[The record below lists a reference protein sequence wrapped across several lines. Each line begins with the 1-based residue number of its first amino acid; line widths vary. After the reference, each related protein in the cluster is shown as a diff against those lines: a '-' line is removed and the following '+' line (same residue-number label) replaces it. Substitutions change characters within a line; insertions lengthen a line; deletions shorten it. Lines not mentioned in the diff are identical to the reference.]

1 MIDFDK
7 EPDFINEQGIK
18 KRAEKHGNDLA
29 VLGVTVNICN
39 MEWEHD
45 PGSLTEE
52 EIKKV
57 KNLLKLY

>member
-1 MIDFDK
+1 
-7 EPDFINEQGIK
+7 
-18 KRAEKHGNDLA
+18 LA
-29 VLGVTVNICN
+29 ALGVTVSICN

-57 KNLLKLY
+57 RNLLKIY

>member
-1 MIDFDK
+1 
-7 EPDFINEQGIK
+7 
-18 KRAEKHGNDLA
+18 
-29 VLGVTVNICN
+29 

-57 KNLLKLY
+57 RNLLKIY